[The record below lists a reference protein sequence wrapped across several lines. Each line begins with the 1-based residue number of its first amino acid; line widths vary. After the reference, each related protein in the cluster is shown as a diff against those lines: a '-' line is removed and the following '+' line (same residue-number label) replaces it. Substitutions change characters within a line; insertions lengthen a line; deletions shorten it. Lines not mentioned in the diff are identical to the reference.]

1 MTAASPLGYQSPAA
15 PSRVHDGMLRL
26 IGAYKLV
33 KSLVLMV
40 AAVTAARL
48 MHRDAGD
55 FLLNFAHRF
64 HVAPG
69 NRQVRFLVEKSFAV
83 SHRQWAVLAGVFAAY
98 SVMFFIEG
106 VGLLLAETWAEW
118 MTVITTSGLIPF
130 EFYEYFRRPTF
141 PKLLGMEINIAVA
154 IYLIV
159 RLTRRNPGKTV
170 KSS

>member
-1 MTAASPLGYQSPAA
+1 MTAASPTEYKSPAPDRA
-15 PSRVHDGMLRL
+15 HDGMLRL

-33 KSLVLMV
+33 KSVVLMV
-40 AAVTAARL
+40 AAVTAAKL

-55 FLLNFAHRF
+55 IILNFAHRF

-69 NRQVRFLVEKSFAV
+69 NRQIRYLVEKSFAV

-106 VGLLLAETWAEW
+106 VGLLLAERWAEW
-118 MTVITTSGLIPF
+118 MTVITTSGLVPF
-130 EFYEYFRRPTF
+130 EFYEICRRPTF
-141 PKLLGMEINIAVA
+141 AKVMGMVINIAVA

-159 RLTRRNPGKTV
+159 RLNRRNAAQSV
-170 KSS
+170 KPN